1 MKRLIYFIFFILL
14 LVGGAIAALPF
25 ILSADLIREQVTAAV
40 KSQTGRDLIIEGD
53 ASLSVLPNIALKVG
67 KASLSNT
74 AEMGGGTFAKMEEFR
89 VGLELMPLLSGKM
102 QVSGLSLT
110 NPVVLLKRSKSGAV
124 NWELIKSA
132 TPQPAKN
139 TQQSISVPLS
149 DISLGDITIN
159 NGTVSFVDEQAGTQ
173 TKFEKINV
181 KLNLPSLDSM
191 LEATGSV
198 MWNKSVITGKFSLKS
213 PNTLMAGDSSQFSID
228 VQAENVKTKFTGQ
241 MVITKDGISAE
252 GNLNVSTPS
261 LRKLAAWTGSPLQ
274 AGSGLQDFSVTGR
287 LQATPAHI
295 TLNEA
300 VVVLDGMKSEGN
312 LVVNLSGQR
321 LGLQATLAVDAI
333 DLNVYA
339 GGADKTA
346 QPEKTKKSSKTNA
359 AKKSSR
365 STNTNTGSSATAK
378 WDTTPID
385 FSALGSLDAD
395 LRLSTGSI
403 TYQTIKIGQSAL
415 TVTVKDRRL
424 TANLTEL
431 QLYKGQSKGQIVVN
445 ARGKIPTMSIKTSV
459 SNVQAL
465 PFLRDINGFDWIEGT
480 ANINLDLTTAGRT
493 QNQLVKSLKGKAG
506 FSFNNG
512 SIRGINIAQM
522 VRNLKNVKLSGW
534 SRTKAEKT
542 DFSKLGASF
551 IIDKG
556 LATTTDLAMIGPFVR
571 LIGEGT
577 VNLPS
582 KTLKFRLQPKLV
594 GSAKGQGGAVD
605 LSGLEIPVIIKGPWS
620 NPSIRPDLK
629 GLLNDPKKVKKTIK
643 EIGKVLKKTKPKDIL
658 KKLLKEGD
666 GQSSGNGGI
675 DAGSLLKNLLKS
687 N

>member
-1 MKRLIYFIFFILL
+1 MKRFIYFIFFILL
-14 LVGGAIAALPF
+14 LLGGAIAALPF

-74 AEMGGGTFAKMEEFR
+74 AEMGGGTFAQMDEFR

-124 NWELIKSA
+124 NWELIKSE
-132 TPQPAKN
+132 PSQPAKT
-139 TQQSISVPLS
+139 TQQSVSVPLS
-149 DISLGDITIN
+149 DVSLGDITID
-159 NGTVSFVDEQAGTQ
+159 NGTISFVDEQAGTQ
-173 TKFEKINV
+173 TKFEGINV

-191 LEATGSV
+191 LEATGSA

-213 PNTLMAGDSSQFSID
+213 PNTILAGDSSQFSID
-228 VQAENVKTKFTGQ
+228 IVSENVKTKFTGQ
-241 MVITKDGISAE
+241 MVVAKDGISAE
-252 GNLNVSTPS
+252 GDLNVSTPS

-274 AGSGLQDFSVTGR
+274 AGSGLKDFSVTGR
-287 LQATPAHI
+287 LQSTPAHI

-312 LVVNLSGQR
+312 LVVNLAGER

-339 GGADKTA
+339 GGTGNTA
-346 QPEKTKKSSKTNA
+346 QPEKTEKSTKTNS

-365 STNTNTGSSATAK
+365 SGSTGTNSSGTAK

-385 FSALGSLDAD
+385 FSALGSFDAD

-403 TYQTIKIGQSAL
+403 TYQTVKIGQSAL

-445 ARGKIPTMSIKTSV
+445 ARGKTPTMSVKTSV

-465 PFLRDINGFDWIEGT
+465 QFLRDINGFDWIEGT
-480 ANINLDLTTAGRT
+480 ANINLDLTMAGRT

-506 FSFNNG
+506 FTFNNG

-534 SRTKAEKT
+534 SRTKKEKT
-542 DFSKLGASF
+542 DFSKLGANF

-556 LATTTDLAMIGPFVR
+556 LATTSDLAMIGPFVR
-571 LIGEGT
+571 LTGEGT

-582 KTLKFRLQPKLV
+582 KTLKFKLQPKLV
-594 GSAKGQGGAVD
+594 GSAKGQGGVSD
-605 LSGLEIPVIIKGPWS
+605 LGGLEIPVIIKGPWS
-620 NPSIRPDLK
+620 NPSILPDLT
-629 GLLNDPKKVKKTIK
+629 GLLNDPEKVKKTIK
-643 EIGKVLKKTKPKDIL
+643 KIGKILKKTKPKDIL

-675 DAGSLLKNLLKS
+675 DAGGLLKNLLKS